1 MSLPLCLWFSDI
13 VRNALALQGS
23 HGHHVTPFVGEEGM
37 RTADHR
43 GKKKPTKVLREIML
57 FSV

>member
-1 MSLPLCLWFSDI
+1 VSLPLCLWFSDI

-43 GKKKPTKVLREIML
+43 GKKNLQKC
-57 FSV
+57 